1 MVGRAGAL
9 IAGGAMAEAAA
20 DGRDLV
26 IDARAVLA
34 GMGFLMRL
42 IAEVLKL
49 YVKVIWA
56 EDLAQAEE
64 RVQCVGVSAGVDQV
78 THLSVAAGGKADES
92 LGVGA

>member
-1 MVGRAGAL
+1 M

-26 IDARAVLA
+26 IDGRAVLA
-34 GMGFLMRL
+34 GMGLLMRL

-49 YVKVIWA
+49 YVKVIGA
-56 EDLAQAEE
+56 ENVAQAEE
-64 RVQCVGVSAGVDQV
+64 CVEGVGVAAGVDQV
-78 THLSVAAGGKADES
+78 ADLAVAAGGKADDS